1 MEAADA
7 SRSNGSSPE
16 ARDARSPSGP
26 NGSLENG
33 TKADGKDAKTT
44 NGHGGEAAEGKSL
57 GSALKPG
64 EGRKATRYLC
74 RKGRAA
80 QVHFLRVPEARG
92 VHHGARGDPAEQL
105 PPGRHGPFF
114 TVQVRLRGGAVRLLH
129 RQQAEGGQVL
139 PGVPGL
145 LLRAA
150 PQAPPGGRR
159 LPRPPAARAHPGL

>member
-16 ARDARSPSGP
+16 ARDARGPSGP

-44 NGHGGEAAEGKSL
+44 NGHSGETAEGKNL
-57 GSALKPG
+57 GPTLKPG
-64 EGRKATRYLC
+64 EGKRGAA
-74 RKGRAA
+74 AA
-80 QVHFLRVPEARG
+80 QVHLLGAPEAHG
-92 VHHGARGDPAEQL
+92 VHRGAGRGPAEQL
-105 PPGRHGPFF
+105 PPGRRGPLLPA
-114 TVQVRLRGGAVRLLH
+114 QAGLRGGAVRLLH
-129 RQQAEGGQVL
+129 RQQAEGRQVL